1 MLEGDFKKTIAVD
14 FDGTIVTMDFP
25 EIGTLKPYAKET
37 VEVLKNEGH
46 NIIIWTCRYA
56 EKEDEVREFLRENE
70 IPYDTIND
78 HVPQDIVNL
87 RHLKPETR
95 KVFADIYIDDRSIFW
110 IDDWRMIASKLGV
123 WEKVLKLWKERLL
136 VTKTSV

>member
-25 EIGTLKPYAKET
+25 KIGTLKPYAKET
-37 VEVLKNEGH
+37 IEVLKNEGH
-46 NIIIWTCRYA
+46 KIIIWTCRYGN
-56 EKEDEVREFLRENE
+56 KEDEVRTFLKENR

-78 HVPQDIVNL
+78 HTPGDISNL
-87 RHLKPETR
+87 KHLVPETR

-110 IDDWRMIASKLGV
+110 IDDWRMIATKLGI
-123 WEKVLKLWKERLL
+123 WEKVLKLWKKSL
-136 VTKTSV
+136 VKV